1 MNKNPE
7 TPEKRGGERKPTKP
21 LAKGDPAQ
29 SEQKPAAA
37 KAEAVQVERKPASA
51 KGEPVQ
57 VERKPAAAKAEA
69 VQSERKPTKTP
80 AKAEPVQGERKPAKT
95 PAKAGTLRGSRREI
109 TREEFE
115 SLAALQCEPEEL
127 MGYVG
132 VPAEKLEKWCKR
144 TYRMPLR
151 EALTMLRQDGL
162 IAIRRAS
169 FELLMKSAPLI
180 QQQYNRF
187 LSAPA
192 EEKEKDARELAR
204 RIFSLAAPAEEEMK
218 ELYEE

>member
-7 TPEKRGGERKPTKP
+7 TPEKRGGERKPAP
-21 LAKGDPAQ
+21 
-29 SEQKPAAA
+29 A
-37 KAEAVQVERKPASA
+37 KAEAVQ
-51 KGEPVQ
+51 G
-57 VERKPAAAKAEA
+57 ERKPAAAKGEP
-69 VQSERKPTKTP
+69 VQSERKP
-80 AKAEPVQGERKPAKT
+80 AA
-95 PAKAGTLRGSRREI
+95 AKAGTLRGSRREI

-132 VPAEKLEKWCKR
+132 IPVEKLEKWCKR

-192 EEKEKDARELAR
+192 EEKEKDSRELAR
-204 RIFSLAAPAEEEMK
+204 RIFSLAAPAEKEMK

>member
-7 TPEKRGGERKPTKP
+7 TPEKRGGERKPAP
-21 LAKGDPAQ
+21 
-29 SEQKPAAA
+29 A
-37 KAEAVQVERKPASA
+37 KAEAVQGELKPA
-51 KGEPVQ
+51 KTP
-57 VERKPAAAKAEA
+57 AKAEA
-69 VQSERKPTKTP
+69 VQSERKPAA
-80 AKAEPVQGERKPAKT
+80 AKGEPVQDDRKPAKA

-132 VPAEKLEKWCKR
+132 IPAEKLEKWCKR

-192 EEKEKDARELAR
+192 EEKEKDSRELAR

>member
-7 TPEKRGGERKPTKP
+7 TPEKRGGERKP
-21 LAKGDPAQ
+21 
-29 SEQKPAAA
+29 AA
-37 KAEAVQVERKPASA
+37 A

-57 VERKPAAAKAEA
+57 DD
-69 VQSERKPTKTP
+69 
-80 AKAEPVQGERKPAKT
+80 RKPAKA

-132 VPAEKLEKWCKR
+132 IPAEKLEKWCKR

-192 EEKEKDARELAR
+192 EEKEKDSRELAR

>member
-7 TPEKRGGERKPTKP
+7 TPEKRGDERKPTKTA
-21 LAKGDPAQ
+21 AKGEPVQ
-29 SEQKPAAA
+29 SERKPTKTLA
-37 KAEAVQVERKPASA
+37 KAEAVQSEREPAAA

-57 VERKPAAAKAEA
+57 DERKPAPAKAEA
-69 VQSERKPTKTP
+69 VQSERKS
-80 AKAEPVQGERKPAKT
+80 AA
-95 PAKAGTLRGSRREI
+95 AKAGTLRGSRREI

-132 VPAEKLEKWCKR
+132 IPAEKLEKWCKR

-192 EEKEKDARELAR
+192 EEKEKDSRELAR

>member
-7 TPEKRGGERKPTKP
+7 TPEKRGGERKPAA
-21 LAKGDPAQ
+21 AKGEPVQ
-29 SEQKPAAA
+29 GERKPAPA
-37 KAEAVQVERKPASA
+37 KAEAVQGERKPTS
-51 KGEPVQ
+51 
-57 VERKPAAAKAEA
+57 AKAEA
-69 VQSERKPTKTP
+69 VQGERKPTKTP
-80 AKAEPVQGERKPAKT
+80 AKAEPVQDDRKPAKA

-132 VPAEKLEKWCKR
+132 IPAEKLEKWCKR

-192 EEKEKDARELAR
+192 EEKEKDSRELAR